1 MAVRKPRG
9 RRSPKT
15 ITKKS
20 PKKSP
25 SKSPKK
31 SPSKS
36 PKAGAKKKPR
46 ALGFKTYINTIL
58 KQMHPNMGSRDLAKE
73 TIDEVLLQPLVKK
86 IISVSRSMTVNRK
99 EVTIQSKD
107 IQAAVRSVLPGE
119 LAKHAVS
126 EGTKTVTK
134 YNASDPGVKGSPKSA
149 ASRAGLKIPPSLL
162 GRFLRGEYVA
172 GKKTGGMRVSPT
184 SGVYLAAVIEYI
196 MAEILE
202 LAGNAARDYGKVQIN
217 NRHIYL
223 SISGDEELDK
233 LFMDDLKAIIPE
245 SGVIPHI
252 HTTLLPKAK
261 TRREI
266 YDSDKDKYVKAPLT
280 VAEKA
285 QNKRE
290 RERAKKRKE
299 MRDAGEEVPKARNKP
314 GTVALRNIRKLQK
327 STDLIIPKAN
337 FKRVAQEIMQ
347 EFRTDAR
354 FGADALSLLQ
364 TVVETYMVDVL
375 EDTNLCAIHANRQV
389 IMPKDVYLARRIR
402 NERQ

>member
-31 SPSKS
+31 SPPKS

-46 ALGFKTYINTIL
+46 ALGFKTYVNTIL
-58 KQMHPNMGSRDLAKE
+58 KQVHPNTGSRDLAKE
-73 TIDEVLLQPLVKK
+73 TIDEILLQPLVKK
-86 IISVSRSMTVNRK
+86 IISVSRSMTENRK
-99 EVTIQSKD
+99 EVTIQPKD

-126 EGTKTVTK
+126 EGTKAVTK

-149 ASRAGLKIPPSLL
+149 AKRARLTIPPSLL

-202 LAGNAARDYGKVQIN
+202 LAGNAAKDFNKVQIN

-233 LFMDDLKAIIPE
+233 LFMEDLKAIIPE
-245 SGVIPHI
+245 SGVIPHV
-252 HTTLLPKAK
+252 HTKLLPKARK
-261 TRREI
+261 EI
-266 YDSDKDKYVKAPLT
+266 YDSDKDEYVKAPLT
-280 VAEKA
+280 AAQKA

-299 MRDAGEEVPKARNKP
+299 MKERGEEVPKARNKP

-375 EDTNLCAIHANRQV
+375 EDTNLCAIHANRQS